1 MDNQFENTPRHPCDS
16 HFPKG
21 ISALS
26 WSFLLENWNKTN
38 VYEMMTYYTSC
49 QQCRTAS
56 TVSTVSTVL
65 TVSTVSTVI
74 ARCYLH
80 LRWYFWYL
88 HISMFFSVCFFVL
101 FSIYLLSFFTLK
113 STILLCLDILL
124 NVLARQTT
132 RQYSENPFD
141 HLQNCVHF
149 ETLDEESTN
158 AGNYFIAKCW
168 TNSLVMFMNKCNI
181 RCVIYENQYLE
192 TNFVWRPPL

>member
-1 MDNQFENTPRHPCDS
+1 MAESVILFV
-16 HFPKG
+16 K
-21 ISALS
+21 LS
-26 WSFLLENWNKTN
+26 IWGKQGANSVLFSPQGRFSKVNSLSTIYPWLSLSFD
-38 VYEMMTYYTSC
+38 YYTLSVSIPYLFIIFIWFILSLDP
-49 QQCRTAS
+49 S
-56 TVSTVSTVL
+56 TVKLYTSL
-65 TVSTVSTVI
+65 
-74 ARCYLH
+74 C
-80 LRWYFWYL
+80 WYL
-88 HISMFFSVCFFVL
+88 HISMFFSVCLFVL

-132 RQYSENPFD
+132 RQYSENLFD
-141 HLQNCVHF
+141 HLQKFVHF
-149 ETLDEESTN
+149 ETFDGESTN